1 MNYLF
6 VSSSG
11 TLSFFCQCI
20 IYGLWVNTLTEVNAM
35 NILIKGLIIYI
46 MLALAVRLMGKRQI
60 GELQPGELVTT
71 MVLSEIA
78 SMPLQDS
85 DFPVLSGIALIFLF
99 VSLELL
105 SSFLAIKSGI
115 YRTLM
120 QGHSVLIIKDGHLLE
135 ENLKMIRYS
144 TDDLMEALR
153 LKDVF
158 DISEVQYAYIETNGS
173 ISVKLRKEAEAATI
187 ADLRI
192 PYVENALPCLVISD
206 GKIIK
211 RDFELCSMTE
221 EKLQKILKKKN
232 LTVSEVFLMT
242 ADKQGNTYTVRK
254 AVKK

>member
-1 MNYLF
+1 
-6 VSSSG
+6 
-11 TLSFFCQCI
+11 
-20 IYGLWVNTLTEVNAM
+20 M

-46 MLALAVRLMGKRQI
+46 MLALAVRFMGKRQI

-78 SMPLQDS
+78 SMPLQDK
-85 DFPVLSGIALIFLF
+85 DFPILSGVSLIFLF
-99 VSLELL
+99 VTLELL
-105 SSFLAIKSGI
+105 SSFLAMKFRP

-120 QGHSVLIIKDGHLLE
+120 QGHSVLIIKDGHLLKD
-135 ENLKMIRYS
+135 NLKMIRYS

-211 RDFELCSMTE
+211 RDFELCSMTD
-221 EKLQKILKKKN
+221 EKLEKILRKKN
-232 LTVSEVFLMT
+232 LTASEVFLMT
-242 ADKQGNTYTVRK
+242 ADSQGNTYTVRK

>member
-1 MNYLF
+1 
-6 VSSSG
+6 
-11 TLSFFCQCI
+11 
-20 IYGLWVNTLTEVNAM
+20 M
-35 NILIKGLIIYI
+35 NILIKGLVIYI
-46 MLALAVRLMGKRQI
+46 MLALAVRFMGKRQI

-78 SMPLQDS
+78 SMPLQDN
-85 DFPVLSGIALIFLF
+85 DFPIISGVSLIFLF
-99 VSLELL
+99 VTLELL
-105 SSFLAIKSGI
+105 SSFLAMKSRP

-120 QGHSVLIIKDGHLLE
+120 QGHSVLIIKDGHLLK

-144 TDDLMEALR
+144 TDDLIEALR

-173 ISVKLRKEAEAATI
+173 ISVKLKRESEAATVK
-187 ADLRI
+187 DLRL

-221 EKLQKILKKKN
+221 EKLEKILRKKN
-232 LTVSEVFLMT
+232 LTASEVFLMT

>member
-1 MNYLF
+1 
-6 VSSSG
+6 
-11 TLSFFCQCI
+11 
-20 IYGLWVNTLTEVNAM
+20 M

-46 MLALAVRLMGKRQI
+46 MLALAVRFMGKRQI

-78 SMPLQDS
+78 SMPLQDK
-85 DFPVLSGIALIFLF
+85 DFPILSGVSLIFLF
-99 VSLELL
+99 VTLELL
-105 SSFLAIKSGI
+105 SSFLAMKFRP

-120 QGHSVLIIKDGHLLE
+120 QGHSVLIIKDGHLLKD
-135 ENLKMIRYS
+135 NLKMIRYS
-144 TDDLMEALR
+144 TDDLIEALR

-211 RDFELCSMTE
+211 RDFELCSMTD
-221 EKLQKILKKKN
+221 EKLEKILRKKN
-232 LTVSEVFLMT
+232 LTASEVFLMT
-242 ADKQGNTYTVRK
+242 ADSQGNTYTVRK